1 MSKGSN
7 LVCDVDDDDAAAAAA
22 VLEGGSVSMF
32 MFTFA

>member
-7 LVCDVDDDDAAAAAA
+7 LVCDDDAAAAAAAA